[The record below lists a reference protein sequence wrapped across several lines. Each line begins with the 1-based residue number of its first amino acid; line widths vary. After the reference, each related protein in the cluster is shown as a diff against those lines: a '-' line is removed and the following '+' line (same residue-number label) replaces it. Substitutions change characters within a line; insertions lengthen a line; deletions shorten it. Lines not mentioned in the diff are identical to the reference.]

1 MNMKIYKSLLTLLI
15 VMCFTGLLFAKEK
28 DNYIYIKQYD
38 KIIGKF
44 TPEQYEALVSAS
56 DNYKEL
62 ILAQQE
68 GRVSIQCDEKIIDL
82 GNGEYKTSFKL
93 VWKDKQGN
101 ELNYITSELILNI
114 DNDKSNGI
122 QEWRIV
128 YRDISEIGFP
138 ICFLLI
144 LIIVAL

>member
-1 MNMKIYKSLLTLLI
+1 MKKLLLI
-15 VMCFTGLLFAKEK
+15 LLILICFTGLLQAK
-28 DNYIYIKQYD
+28 DNYIYVKQYD

-68 GRVSIQCDEKIIDL
+68 GRVIVQCNEVKEISK
-82 GNGEYKTSFKL
+82 GEYKTVFT
-93 VWKDKQGN
+93 VIWKDKKGN
-101 ELNYITSELILNI
+101 ELNYITSELTLNI
-114 DNDKSNGI
+114 DNDKSKDI
-122 QEWRIV
+122 PEWRII

-138 ICFLLI
+138 ICFLII
-144 LIIVAL
+144 LIIISL

>member
-1 MNMKIYKSLLTLLI
+1 MKIYKSLLTLFILI
-15 VMCFTGLLFAKEK
+15 CFTGLLFAKEK
-28 DNYIYIKQYD
+28 DNYIYISQYD
-38 KIIGKF
+38 KVIGKF

-68 GRVSIQCDEKIIDL
+68 GRVIVQCSEIKEIKK
-82 GNGEYKTSFKL
+82 GEYKTVFKL
-93 VWKDKQGN
+93 TWKDKKGN
-101 ELNYITSELILNI
+101 ELNYITSELTLNI
-114 DNDKSNGI
+114 DNDKSKDI
-122 QEWRIV
+122 PEWRII

>member
-1 MNMKIYKSLLTLLI
+1 MKRYKPLLTLLI
-15 VMCFTGLLFAKEK
+15 LICFTGSLFAKEK
-28 DNYIYIKQYD
+28 DNYVYIKQYN

-44 TPEQYEALVSAS
+44 TPEQYEVLIKAS
-56 DNYKEL
+56 ENYKEL
-62 ILAQQE
+62 MLAQQE
-68 GRVSIQCDEKIIDL
+68 GRVGIQCDEKIIDL

>member
-1 MNMKIYKSLLTLLI
+1 MKRSILTLLI
-15 VMCFTGLLFAKEK
+15 FICFIGILNAKEK

-62 ILAQQE
+62 ILAQQD
-68 GRVSIQCDEKIIDL
+68 GRVVVQCNEVKEISK
-82 GNGEYKTSFKL
+82 GEYKTVFT
-93 VWKDKQGN
+93 VIWKDKKGN
-101 ELNYITSELILNI
+101 ELNYITSELTLNI
-114 DNDKSNGI
+114 DNDKSKDI
-122 QEWRIV
+122 PEWRII

-138 ICFLLI
+138 ICFLII
-144 LIIVAL
+144 LIIIAL